1 MNFMKFIKLYENF
14 QEISFNLSHKDKYV
28 ISYEFKI
35 EDDIYDVHFK
45 ICENNYYQREYN
57 LRRNRDFDLVN
68 KNPYLIVKTVSN
80 ITKKFIEDYSPDIIE
95 IPHISDKNS
104 KKNEMNLRAK
114 LNYRF
119 LKTIKDYKFDYFFW
133 TSGKYSTVF
142 LLLSKNDID
151 IYDEKYP
158 LNINIKSSTKIN
170 LL

>member
-1 MNFMKFIKLYENF
+1 MKFIKFYENF

-45 ICENNYYQREYN
+45 IYGNNYYQREYN

-104 KKNEMNLRAK
+104 KKNEMNLRSK

-119 LKTIKDYKFDYFFW
+119 LKTIKSYKFDYFYY
-133 TSGKYSTVF
+133 YSTVI
-142 LLLSKNDID
+142 LLLSKTDIN

-158 LNINIKSSTKIN
+158 INNKIKYSTKIN
-170 LL
+170 LS